1 MTLTEDLIKEHN
13 AIEEML
19 SIMRIIAGKIEN
31 DKGFDTRD
39 VEKII
44 DFLRTFADKCHHG
57 KEEIALFPALVLTG
71 IPEEKDPVHL
81 MLHEHNIGRGY
92 INGLIAGVE
101 DYKNNFANSH
111 GLVSACL
118 TNYVNLLHSH
128 IQKEEDVLF
137 PMANKVLSEQKR
149 NEILEQFKI
158 IEKEVIGHGD
168 LEQYHELLKQ
178 LKIKYPD
185 SARQ

>member
-1 MTLTEDLIKEHN
+1 MTLTEGLIQEHN

-19 SIMRIIAGKIEN
+19 SIMRKISGNIEK
-31 DKGFDTRD
+31 DKEFDTRD

-44 DFLRTFADKCHHG
+44 DFLRIFADKCHHG
-57 KEEIALFPALVLTG
+57 KEEAALFPALVLTG
-71 IPEEKDPVHL
+71 IPEENDRVDA
-81 MLHEHNIGRGY
+81 MLKEHNVGRGY

-101 DYKNNFANSH
+101 DYKKSFANSYR
-111 GLVSACL
+111 LVSACL
-118 TNYVNLLHSH
+118 TNYVDLLHSH

-158 IEKEVIGHGD
+158 IEEEVIGHSD
-168 LEQYHELLKQ
+168 IEQYHDVLKQ
-178 LKIKYPD
+178 LKIKYID
-185 SARQ
+185 SAN

>member
-1 MTLTEDLIKEHN
+1 MTPTEDLIREHN

-19 SIMRIIAGKIEN
+19 SIMSKIAGNIEK

-44 DFLRTFADKCHHG
+44 DFLRTFADKWHHG
-57 KEEIALFPALVLTG
+57 KEESALFPALAMTG
-71 IPEEKDPVHL
+71 IQVDIDSVDV
-81 MLHEHNIGRGY
+81 MLQEHNVGRGY

-101 DYKNNFANSH
+101 DYKKNYANSY

-137 PMANKVLSEQKR
+137 PMANKILGEKER
-149 NEILEQFKI
+149 NKILEQFII
-158 IEKEVIGHGD
+158 IEKEVIGHSD
-168 LEQYHELLKQ
+168 IEQYHELLKQ
-178 LKIKYPD
+178 LKIKYID
-185 SARQ
+185 SASQ

>member
-1 MTLTEDLIKEHN
+1 MTLTEGLIQEHN
-13 AIEEML
+13 AIEDML
-19 SIMRIIAGKIEN
+19 SVMREIAGNIEK

-57 KEEIALFPALVLTG
+57 KEETALFPALVLTG
-71 IPEEKDPVHL
+71 IPEDNDRVDV
-81 MLHEHNIGRGY
+81 MLQEHNVGRGY

-101 DYKNNFANSH
+101 DYKKNFANSY

-137 PMANKVLSEQKR
+137 PIANKVLSEQKR

-158 IEKEVIGHGD
+158 IEEEVIGHAD
-168 LEQYHELLKQ
+168 IEQYHELLKQ
-178 LKIKYPD
+178 LKIKYID
-185 SARQ
+185 SPNQ